1 MLHNKKKLR
10 WSAQDSL
17 AEVTQ
22 LSLKDLAYC
31 FQKKQRLY
39 NNTNNSLALLW
50 WPKDSDEEDL
60 YRELV
65 YFITALDMAGK

>member
-22 LSLKDLAYC
+22 LSFKDLAYC
-31 FQKKQRLY
+31 FQEKQRIY
-39 NNTNNSLALLW
+39 NNTNNSLALL
-50 WPKDSDEEDL
+50 
-60 YRELV
+60 
-65 YFITALDMAGK
+65 